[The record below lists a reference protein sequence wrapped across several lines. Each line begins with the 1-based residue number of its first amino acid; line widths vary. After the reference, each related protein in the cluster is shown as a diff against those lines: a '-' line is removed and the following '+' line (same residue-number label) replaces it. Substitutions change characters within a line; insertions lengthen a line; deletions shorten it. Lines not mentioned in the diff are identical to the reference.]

1 MVIRPRPTL
10 GIAELPNFEHVI
22 TLCIPIYNIYVYTFF
37 LCIDSWLV
45 ELRVPRVTS
54 YCKGVLIS
62 NTKILATR
70 DCKWLTTSALGGIF
84 VTFPSIKGQPQI
96 ETKSNFSEIVVL
108 PQSNASALTSKQIGD
123 LYGLMVFE
131 LEAAPDSNF
140 TPLCLPTTPT
150 TTQCAK
156 LS

>member
-1 MVIRPRPTL
+1 M
-10 GIAELPNFEHVI
+10 
-22 TLCIPIYNIYVYTFF
+22 
-37 LCIDSWLV
+37 
-45 ELRVPRVTS
+45 
-54 YCKGVLIS
+54 
-62 NTKILATR
+62 
-70 DCKWLTTSALGGIF
+70 
-84 VTFPSIKGQPQI
+84 TFPFIEGQPQI
-96 ETKSNFSEIVVL
+96 EAKAKFSEIVVS

-150 TTQCAK
+150 TQCAK